1 MIINHGNEPQVHSG
15 GAVSGNDRV
24 ELDRIVFIGRTYAE
38 YMKMFGLDEAL
49 LREGSVLDCPAGPS
63 SFTAEAHERGLSV
76 TACDAL
82 YNTPPGILADKG
94 RKDIEH
100 TFRKVDDVPHLYVW
114 KDYKDRDEIIS
125 LRHTALERFVKD
137 YPSGAGE
144 GRYIHA
150 ELPRLPFPDRSYN
163 VVLSSHFL
171 FLYGDRL
178 SIDFHV
184 SSLLEMV
191 RVTSGEVRVYPLQGL
206 DAKPYP
212 HLNEVL
218 TSLRVE
224 GIHAEIVP
232 TLFEFQRGANTQ
244 LVLRR

>member
-1 MIINHGNEPQVHSG
+1 MDHSDG
-15 GAVSGNDRV
+15 IQLDRV
-24 ELDRIVFIGRTYAE
+24 VFIGRTYAE
-38 YMKMFGLDEAL
+38 YMRMFGFDEAF
-49 LREGSVLDCPAGPS
+49 LREGPVLDCPAGPS
-63 SFTAEAHERGLSV
+63 SFTAEARERGLSV

-82 YNTPPGILADKG
+82 YDTLPGILADKG

-100 TFRKVDDVPHLYVW
+100 TYQKMDDVPHLYVW
-114 KDYKDRDEIIS
+114 KEYKDRDEIMS
-125 LRHTALERFVKD
+125 LRQTALEHFVKD
-137 YPSGAGE
+137 YPSGAGD

-150 ELPRLPFPDRSYN
+150 ELPRLPFPDRTFN

-184 SSLLEMV
+184 SSLREMV
-191 RVTSGEVRVYPLQGL
+191 RVSSGEVQVYPLQGL

-212 HLNEVL
+212 HLDEVL
-218 TSLRVE
+218 TSLRAE

-232 TLFEFQRGANTQ
+232 TPFEFQRGANTK
-244 LVLRR
+244 LVLHR